1 MKTVTMI
8 NEKGGC
14 GKSVTT
20 LTLGCGL
27 ASRGY
32 RVVII
37 DADEQGQVAVGLGLK
52 REPGLFELLRRSKSW
67 KDVLRPIAPEKFMP
81 PGRALMTAG
90 ELLIVPSDE
99 ETGSLR
105 FLLSGEPFH
114 LKKRVD
120 ELKQAV
126 DFVLIDTPPS
136 GTLMHLLIY
145 TATDYALYPTKLE
158 FLNFAGLRQ
167 AGEHLQSANI
177 LRKGWNLPE
186 VETLGIVPTM
196 FRKGLTEHETN
207 LRDLEADA
215 GDTVWKPV
223 TESGI
228 WKESFSPVSNYTPPY
243 AYAPRSPAAAQ
254 SLYIVDK
261 TLAGVGVANV
271 ATA

>member
-1 MKTVTMI
+1 MKVITLI

-14 GKSVTT
+14 MKTLTT
-20 LTLGCGL
+20 LTIGCGL
-27 ASRGY
+27 AARGY
-32 RVVII
+32 RVVIV
-37 DADEQGQVAVGLGLK
+37 DADEQGQIAVGLGLA
-52 REPGLFELLRRSKSW
+52 REPGLFELLKRSKSW

-114 LKKRVD
+114 LKRRID

-145 TATDYALYPTKLE
+145 TATDYALYPTKPE
-158 FLNFAGLRQ
+158 FFNFAGLRL
-167 AGEHLQSANI
+167 AGEHLQSANM
-177 LRKGWNLPE
+177 LRKGWGLTE

-196 FRKGLTEHETN
+196 FRKGLTEHEAN
-207 LRDLEADA
+207 LKDLKADA
-215 GDTVWKPV
+215 GDLVWEPV

-243 AYAPRSPAAAQ
+243 GYAPHSPAARQA
-254 SLYIVDK
+254 LYMVDK
-261 TLAGVGVANV
+261 TLAGVGVEHV